1 MDKLYENTWILRIFA
16 LILALALFFYV
27 GYEERLSKE
36 SEVTAKD
43 SVEVIENVPLEAY
56 YDNENLIVTG
66 LPETVN
72 ITISG
77 PAHIAL
83 TTKLNKNFTV
93 FVDLEDLMIG
103 EHQVTIQHEN
113 ISEKLDVSIK
123 PASVNIT
130 IEERVTQQ
138 YKVEPE
144 MNTMLIEEGYV
155 LDSLKVKPEI
165 VSITGAKSVIDS
177 ISFVKASVNGEKGLK
192 ESFEQETPVRVLNGE
207 LNGLD
212 VIIEPENVFVDVVIK
227 AYSKVVPIRLEEI
240 GILPEGVTL
249 QSLSQELEEITVY
262 GKKAII
268 DELTDLVVE
277 FDVAQLTKSG
287 TYEVKLI
294 LPDGIT
300 SKTKKLK
307 VVAEV
312 QKSADKATETDD
324 NAQ

>member
-1 MDKLYENTWILRIFA
+1 MDKLYENTWVLRIFA

-36 SEVTAKD
+36 SEATAKD

-56 YDNENLIVTG
+56 YDSENLIVTG

-83 TTKLNKNFTV
+83 TTKLNKNFKV
-93 FVDLEDLMIG
+93 FVDLDDLMIG

-144 MNTMLIEEGYV
+144 MNTTLIEEGYL
-155 LDSLKVKPEI
+155 LDSLKVTPEV

-177 ISFVKASVNGEKGLK
+177 ISFVKASVNGEKGIK
-192 ESFEQETPVRVLNGE
+192 ESFEQEAPVRVLNGD

-212 VIIEPENVFVDVVIK
+212 VTIEPESVSVEVVIK
-227 AYSKVVPIRLEEI
+227 AYSKVIPIQLEEI
-240 GILPEGVTL
+240 GSLPEGVTL
-249 QSLSQELEEITVY
+249 QSLKSNLQEITVY

-268 DELTDLVVE
+268 DEFTDLVVE
-277 FDVAQLTKSG
+277 FDVAQLTDSG
-287 TYEVKLI
+287 TYEVKLV
-294 LPDGIT
+294 LPEGVT

-307 VVAEV
+307 VVAKV
-312 QKSADKATETDD
+312 QNSTENATETDD

>member
-240 GILPEGVTL
+240 GILPEGVRL

-312 QKSADKATETDD
+312 QKSADEATETDD

>member
-1 MDKLYENTWILRIFA
+1 MDKLYENTWVLRIFA

-36 SEVTAKD
+36 SEATAKD

-56 YDNENLIVTG
+56 YDSENLIVTG

-83 TTKLNKNFTV
+83 TTKLNKNFKV
-93 FVDLEDLMIG
+93 FVDLDDLMIG

-144 MNTMLIEEGYV
+144 MNTTLIEEGYL
-155 LDSLKVKPEI
+155 LDSLKVTPEV

-177 ISFVKASVNGEKGLK
+177 ISFVKASVNGEKGIK
-192 ESFEQETPVRVLNGE
+192 ESFEQEAPVRVLNGD

-212 VIIEPENVFVDVVIK
+212 VTIEPESVSVEVVIK
-227 AYSKVVPIRLEEI
+227 AYSKVIPIQLEEI
-240 GILPEGVTL
+240 GSLPEGVTL
-249 QSLSQELEEITVY
+249 QSLKSNLQEITVY

-277 FDVAQLTKSG
+277 FDVAQLTDSG
-287 TYEVKLI
+287 TYEVKLV
-294 LPDGIT
+294 LPEGVT

-307 VVAEV
+307 VVAKV
-312 QKSADKATETDD
+312 QNSTENATETDD